1 LKILDQNPYVYIVCG
16 EASGDL
22 HAANLVAAWKTINSK
37 INFKAWGG
45 DRLQAQGV
53 QLEQH
58 ISAMSFMGF
67 LEVLQN
73 LGTIRRQ
80 FKQLQKALLDQKPDL
95 LILVDYPGFNLRMA
109 KWAQAHGIKVL
120 YYISPTVWA
129 WKQNRVYTIQK
140 YVSKM
145 YCILP
150 FEPSFYARFGI
161 EVAYFGHPLQ
171 DEIDRYRHTTQTPF
185 SVDKP
190 ILALLPGSRRQELAK
205 KLPLMLAA
213 AAQFKD
219 THQIVVACAQAI
231 PKAIYEGYCVHY
243 DVFLSEAHTYD
254 VLSKAELALVTSGTA
269 TLETALFGVP
279 QVVCYKGSALS
290 IWLARKLV
298 KIKYISLVNLI
309 LDRSAVPELIQQ
321 DCTVENM
328 QNALQE
334 ILPGQKQRAEQLANY
349 GQLQGLLKQSGVSDR
364 IAQSMNSYLAS

>member
-1 LKILDQNPYVYIVCG
+1 MKILAKNPCVYIVCG

-22 HAANLVAAWKTINSK
+22 HAANLVAAWKTINPN

-58 ISAMSFMGF
+58 IRAMSFMGF

-80 FKQLQKALLDQKPDL
+80 FKQLQKSLLAQKPDL

-140 YVSKM
+140 YVAKM

-150 FEPSFYARFGI
+150 FEPAFYARFGI
-161 EVAYFGHPLQ
+161 EVSYFGHPLQ
-171 DEIDRYRHTTQTPF
+171 DEIDRYRHAAETPLSF
-185 SVDKP
+185 EKP

-213 AAQFKD
+213 AAKFKD
-219 THQIVVACAQAI
+219 THQIVVACAHSI
-231 PKAIYEGYCVHY
+231 PKDVYQSYCVHV

-254 VLSKAELALVTSGTA
+254 LLSKAELALVTSGTA
-269 TLETALFGVP
+269 TLETALFSVP

-309 LDRSAVPELIQQ
+309 LDKSAVPELIQQ
-321 DCTVENM
+321 DCTIENM
-328 QNALQE
+328 QNALQG
-334 ILPGQKQRAEQLANY
+334 ILPGQKQREEQLANY
-349 GQLQGLLKQSGVSDR
+349 AQLQGLLKQSGVSER
-364 IAQSMNSYLAS
+364 NAHSMNSYLAS